1 MHKSNDKYYN
11 CHMAINAIPMNGLR
25 SVFDSIY
32 VVASDSST
40 YNIDNT
46 LIATPYPYQVK
57 LQYDQYY

>member
-1 MHKSNDKYYN
+1 
-11 CHMAINAIPMNGLR
+11 MNGLR
-25 SVFDSIY
+25 LVFDSIY
-32 VVASDSST
+32 VVASDTST